1 MRRFLLRLLNILRRH
16 RADEEL
22 DREVASHLA
31 LLEDEHV
38 RRGRTPN
45 EARLAARRAMGSVAL
60 AKDLHRDARAFVWL
74 DDVHQDLRFTL
85 RLLRRDPAFMTI
97 AVATLALG
105 IGANTAIF
113 SAVNSVLLR
122 PLPYEGSESLV
133 RIAEHLAPSQ
143 TGAPLAPRVLIT
155 GPELDALQS
164 TRTLSH
170 VGRYGGRPF
179 SMTLNLPE
187 GGVRLTGEQVS
198 TAVFP
203 MLGARPLLGRLF
215 EDHEMT
221 PGSDAVVI
229 LSHSAW
235 LRYFA
240 ARPDI
245 LGRVLSLDG
254 KGYTVISVM
263 PPGFAFP
270 DPQSAFWIP
279 FTRSAPGSAQDT
291 GVSIARIAD
300 GRGREEAVAEV
311 SAILSR
317 LRAPRP
323 DARPLGRS
331 RFDVFRVRD
340 ELVAPVRGAL
350 VILAVAVGIVLLIAC
365 ANVAGLLLSRT
376 AVRQKEIAIRV
387 AIGASRARLVRQA
400 LTESVTLALAGGAAG
415 TGLAV
420 GLVAI
425 LRALGSS
432 LPRRDLYTGTGIGIP
447 RLEEVGFDFT
457 TLMFTVLV
465 SLATGVLFGLAP
477 ALRQSRADSAKI
489 LQQSSGRHRAR
500 TVLVAAELALGLM
513 LLVGGG
519 LLVRSFIKLS
529 NVDPGYDPTNV
540 VWFQAFLPRERV
552 ASQVT
557 AFAEG
562 MVERLGAVPG
572 VAAAGY
578 APQIP
583 TGNLLRETSLRTRPE
598 PPPRPPEVR
607 TDARVV
613 SQSFLAAL
621 GVRVIAG
628 RGFDA
633 RDGQGQPRVML
644 INETLARSGEFG
656 GNPIGKRFYT
666 IGEEPWEIVGIVED
680 IHQFGLDREPGR
692 QMFIDFR
699 QAPSPGRNGLFIA
712 VRTDR
717 MPGELA
723 SSVRDIARDLDPLAT
738 VDSVATMEQL
748 LANAISRPRF
758 YTVLLAV
765 FAVAA
770 VVLAV
775 IGLYALMS
783 YTVAQ
788 RTREI
793 GIRMALGAQRR
804 EVMKL
809 VLSDSLVTTS
819 VGVALG
825 LTGAAGLTRYLEGML
840 FALTPLDPV
849 TFVAVA
855 LLFAAVAA
863 VASYVPARRATR
875 VDPLVALR
883 AE

>member
-1 MRRFLLRLLNILRRH
+1 MRRFLLRLFNVLRRQ

-31 LLEDEHV
+31 LLADEHV

-60 AKDLHRDARAFVWL
+60 AKDLHRDARAFAWL
-74 DDVHQDLRFTL
+74 DDLRQDLRFTM

-133 RIAEHLAPSQ
+133 RIAEHLAPTQ

-155 GPELDALQS
+155 GPELEALQS
-164 TRTLSH
+164 MRTLSD

-203 MLGARPLLGRLF
+203 MLGARPILGRVF

-279 FTRSAPGSAQDT
+279 FTRSAPASPQDT

-317 LRAPRP
+317 LRGSRQ

-340 ELVAPVRGAL
+340 ELVAPVRAAL
-350 VILAVAVGIVLLIAC
+350 VVLAVAVGIVLLIAC

-387 AIGASRARLVRQA
+387 AIGASRARLVRQS
-400 LTESVTLALAGGAAG
+400 LTESVTLALAGGTAG

-420 GLVAI
+420 GLVAL

-447 RLEEVGFDFT
+447 RLEEVGIDIS
-457 TLMFTVLV
+457 TLIFTVFV

-477 ALRQSRADSAKI
+477 ALRQSRAGSAQI
-489 LQQSSGRHRAR
+489 LQQGTGRHRAR
-500 TVLVAAELALGLM
+500 TMLVAAELALGLM

-540 VWFQAFLPRERV
+540 VWFQAFLPRERA

-572 VAAAGY
+572 IAAAGY

-598 PPPRPPEVR
+598 PPSRPPEVR

-613 SQSFLAAL
+613 SQSFLTAL
-621 GVRVIAG
+621 GVRVVAG

-633 RDGQGQPRVML
+633 RDGAGQPRVML
-644 INETLARSGEFG
+644 INETLARTGEFDG
-656 GNPIGKRFYT
+656 DPIGKRFYT

-692 QMFIDFR
+692 QVFIDFR
-699 QAPSPGRNGLFIA
+699 QSPSPGRNGLFIA

-723 SSVRDIARDLDPLAT
+723 SSVRDIARDLDPLVT

-748 LANAISRPRF
+748 LSNAISRPRF

-849 TFVAVA
+849 TFFAVA
-855 LLFAAVAA
+855 LLFAAVAG